1 MGLWLLFSVLLIGVF
16 MLLRHLFRQ
25 KEKKYKNVIKS
36 REDQLKVK
44 DSENLHFKEKL
55 LKTKSGKD
63 KLKDNLE
70 KYRKENKRLQ
80 EAVKKKRKQRSDAGK
95 SRNVSNHSR
104 KKRSGKPKGA
114 QGGGLKNPLPKE
126 INYTRHWYLDSCPEC
141 NESLQNVNSFDHHDH
156 FIRDFEK
163 LKRGLQLGYIR
174 HEIYRY
180 KCPGYGKIVSKYFGK
195 LKNARYGI
203 GMIAFVLYERLER
216 GGSWENPRFA
226 SRTI

>member
-1 MGLWLLFSVLLIGVF
+1 

-44 DSENLHFKEKL
+44 DSELQEKDSENLHLKEKL

-80 EAVKKKRKQRSDAGK
+80 EVVKKKRKQWSDAGK
-95 SRNVSNHSR
+95 SRNVSNHSG
-104 KKRSGKPKGA
+104 KKGSGKPKGA
-114 QGGGLKNPLPKE
+114 QGGGLKNPDSKE

-156 FIRDFEK
+156 FIF
-163 LKRGLQLGYIR
+163 
-174 HEIYRY
+174 
-180 KCPGYGKIVSKYFGK
+180 
-195 LKNARYGI
+195 
-203 GMIAFVLYERLER
+203 
-216 GGSWENPRFA
+216 
-226 SRTI
+226 